1 MRKSELK
8 LKTMRRKLSIE
19 SSDLD
24 AWLFSFGISQPRS
37 AWVAWLYLPF
47 LSLFAIALHLFMV
60 ARVEV

>member
-24 AWLFSFGISQPRS
+24 LWLFSFGISQPGVLGLHGCTS
-37 AWVAWLYLPF
+37 HFFPCLLLHYTCSWLTK
-47 LSLFAIALHLFMV
+47 
-60 ARVEV
+60 